1 MKRSI
6 FVILAVT
13 VLTACGTTQTER
25 TVSGGAMGAA
35 VGAGIGS
42 LSGHPDAGAAI
53 GGGVGAIGGAL
64 SPPPQGPVYP
74 SQYRDPPPPPPDY
87 NRSCPYRDSQGYC
100 HDSPPYYRD
109 N

>member
-1 MKRSI
+1 MKRPL
-6 FVILAVT
+6 FVILTVT
-13 VLTACGTTQTER
+13 ILVACGTTQTER

-35 VGAGIGS
+35 VGAGIGA
-42 LSGHPDAGAAI
+42 LSGHAGEGAAI

-64 SPPPQGPVYP
+64 SPPPQGQVYP
-74 SQYRDPPPPPPDY
+74 SPYRDPPPPDY

-100 HDSPPYYRD
+100 HDSLPYYRD